1 MEKKATS
8 VSHIPNG
15 IRESYDVN
23 LKQMLM
29 NHAKITSS
37 CNAANKFQVSEKTI
51 SMKRQQH

>member
-8 VSHIPNG
+8 VSRIPNG
-15 IRESYDVN
+15 IREIYGVN

-29 NHAKITSS
+29 NHVKITNS

-51 SMKRQQH
+51 SMRQQH